1 MFELWDILVLV
12 FMMLFS
18 GKKKKKNP
26 AVWPSRSKGK
36 SSKGVNS
43 YASQV
48 EPGLSDLFIY
58 RKYH

>member
-18 GKKKKKNP
+18 VKKKKNP